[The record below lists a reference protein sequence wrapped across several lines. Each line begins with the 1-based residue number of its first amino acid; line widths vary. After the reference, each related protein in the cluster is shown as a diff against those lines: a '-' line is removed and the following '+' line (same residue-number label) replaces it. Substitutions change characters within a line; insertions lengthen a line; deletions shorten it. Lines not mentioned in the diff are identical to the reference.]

1 MNIVWLVVMIWLRSC
16 WHFLRNHC
24 VLDSVLNDF
33 SEDDLI
39 KHLKES
45 TRQVFLQTSIGG
57 EIQTRGFVHLQVAL
71 PLN

>member
-1 MNIVWLVVMIWLRSC
+1 MNIEWLVVMWWRSC
-16 WHFLRNHC
+16 WHFLRTHC

-33 SEDDLI
+33 SKGDLI

-45 TRQVFLQTSIGG
+45 TRRVFLQTSIGG
-57 EIQTRGFVHLQVAL
+57 EIQTRGFVCLQVGL